1 MTADELAAAVG
12 RHAAEE
18 LADALAKIK
27 HCVGQLDD
35 AAIWSRPGAG
45 LNSIGNL
52 LLHLEDNLTQW
63 ITCGLGGAEDRRNR
77 PAEFAERG
85 PIPADALLR
94 RLDAAIAQAS
104 AALAGLSADEL
115 TKTRRIQGFD
125 VTGLAAI
132 FHSVPHFRG
141 HAQEI
146 VHITRTLL
154 GKRYRIHW
162 QPATPEQGA
171 VPTS

>member
-1 MTADELAAAVG
+1 VTADELAAEVG
-12 RHAAEE
+12 MRAAEE

-27 HCVGQLDD
+27 HCLAQLDD
-35 AAIWSRPGAG
+35 AAIWSRPAG

-52 LLHLEDNLTQW
+52 LLHLEGNLTQW
-63 ITCGLGGAEDRRNR
+63 ITSGLGGAADRRNR

-94 RLDAAIAQAS
+94 RLDAAVAQAS
-104 AALAGLSADEL
+104 VALAGLSAAEL
-115 TKTRRIQGFD
+115 TRVRRIQGFD

-146 VHITRTLL
+146 IHITRTLL
-154 GKRYRIHW
+154 GDRYRSHW
-162 QPATPEQGA
+162 QPATPEQGG
-171 VPTS
+171 VQ

>member
-1 MTADELAAAVG
+1 MTADELASAVG

-27 HCVGQLDD
+27 HCIGQLDES
-35 AAIWSRPGAG
+35 AIWSRPGAG

-52 LLHLEDNLTQW
+52 LLHLEGNLTQW
-63 ITCGLGGAEDRRNR
+63 IASGLGGAEDLRNR
-77 PAEFAERG
+77 AAEFAERG

-94 RLDAAIAQAS
+94 RLDVAVAQAS
-104 AALAGLSADEL
+104 AALACLSADEL
-115 TKTRRIQGFD
+115 AKTRRIQGFD

-146 VHITRTLL
+146 VHLTRALL
-154 GKRYRIHW
+154 GERYQMHW

-171 VPTS
+171 AS